1 MTDGWVDCPSLGPG
15 WKRRE
20 VLRKGG
26 TRSGH
31 SDTYYISPR
40 GEKIRSR
47 VELLRLLGCSRDLT
61 DFDYRRGI
69 FVEPNTE
76 PLSSA
81 LSSPTEGSPQR
92 VKKSSK
98 KHLLHLAATTLPSKK
113 RPCLQVFLE
122 PQPSPGQG
130 LLEQK
135 PSEPELEFL
144 GENQANMQSQQS
156 VLPVTQDQPAPKPGK
171 RHQHPLP
178 LIPSP
183 GTIEDVT
190 LQESNPKEAMACCA
204 SCQGQ
209 FPEIMLPSQRRCR
222 WLCPDCR
229 AQRRAFNREQRYYK
243 QIGCGVCQACQMSQD
258 CGICSVCV
266 LRAQS
271 PKFHIDIKCLL
282 RRCLK
287 IVKGLDCGICQ
298 ACEITEDCGTC
309 AICLRRQ
316 RPGMKRQWKC
326 VKRRCLERKKKI
338 SPKKDSCSSRKV
350 IAGGQFPKAQ
360 LAPGHPHRRQSATPK
375 WKPTIQRDPEGNP
388 LERHT
393 KKQLGVAKERKKVG
407 RPPKHP
413 VAKLKKSVHSSKNR
427 QKRKC
432 GECEACLLKTDCGR
446 CDFCSDKPK
455 FGGQNL
461 KQQKCRWRQ
470 CLQFPMESSLISE
483 WPEVPK
489 SLGSEMPKQ
498 EKLHLQPQPP
508 PPVKLKKETMSSASH
523 QPTKECSV
531 VPAYIQQEQAILHR
545 PILPSS
551 ILGKDPD
558 TKLPV
563 INLLIATSP
572 KNKQEYAEPGG
583 NFQASSDSLVSARF
597 PQFKKQSGTPSTEVV
612 VLDDPEDDEMELL
625 QQIQPP
631 VIMEVYSLGGV
642 QPLSQLDSVL
652 REFLAELNEIP
663 LPAHWEVLPL
673 LGSPDLRLVQ
683 RSKHS
688 TMSAAV
694 IHIRPG
700 LFFHVVVQDL
710 LVPQEH
716 KLYASHPARLT
727 TVDEVVELICDLEAY
742 QLCLG
747 WPAGWHARQRSETC
761 DILVHSGCCPQCRLN
776 PWPSGSGTH

>member
-243 QIGCGVCQACQMSQD
+243 
-258 CGICSVCV
+258 
-266 LRAQS
+266 
-271 PKFHIDIKCLL
+271 
-282 RRCLK
+282 
-287 IVKGLDCGICQ
+287 
-298 ACEITEDCGTC
+298 
-309 AICLRRQ
+309 
-316 RPGMKRQWKC
+316 
-326 VKRRCLERKKKI
+326 KKI

-350 IAGGQFPKAQ
+350 IA
-360 LAPGHPHRRQSATPK
+360 K

>member
-81 LSSPTEGSPQR
+81 LFSPTEGSPQR

-156 VLPVTQDQPAPKPGK
+156 ALPVTQDQPAPKPGK

-243 QIGCGVCQACQMSQD
+243 
-258 CGICSVCV
+258 
-266 LRAQS
+266 
-271 PKFHIDIKCLL
+271 
-282 RRCLK
+282 
-287 IVKGLDCGICQ
+287 GLDCGICQ

-350 IAGGQFPKAQ
+350 IAETSAKNVFTPKQCGQKKPT
-360 LAPGHPHRRQSATPK
+360 LTSK

-388 LERHT
+388 LVRHT
-393 KKQLGVAKERKKVG
+393 
-407 RPPKHP
+407 
-413 VAKLKKSVHSSKNR
+413 HSSKNR

-498 EKLHLQPQPP
+498 EKLHLQPQPQPP

-545 PILPSS
+545 PILPSA

>member
-81 LSSPTEGSPQR
+81 LFSPTEGSPQR

-156 VLPVTQDQPAPKPGK
+156 ALPVTQDQPAPKPGK

-243 QIGCGVCQACQMSQD
+243 
-258 CGICSVCV
+258 
-266 LRAQS
+266 
-271 PKFHIDIKCLL
+271 
-282 RRCLK
+282 
-287 IVKGLDCGICQ
+287 
-298 ACEITEDCGTC
+298 
-309 AICLRRQ
+309 
-316 RPGMKRQWKC
+316 
-326 VKRRCLERKKKI
+326 KKI

-350 IAGGQFPKAQ
+350 IA
-360 LAPGHPHRRQSATPK
+360 K

-388 LERHT
+388 LVRHT

-498 EKLHLQPQPP
+498 EKLHLQPQPQPP

-545 PILPSS
+545 PILPSA

>member
-81 LSSPTEGSPQR
+81 LFSPTEGSPQR

-156 VLPVTQDQPAPKPGK
+156 ALPVTQDQPAPKPGK

-243 QIGCGVCQACQMSQD
+243 
-258 CGICSVCV
+258 
-266 LRAQS
+266 
-271 PKFHIDIKCLL
+271 
-282 RRCLK
+282 
-287 IVKGLDCGICQ
+287 GLDCGICQ

-350 IAGGQFPKAQ
+350 IA
-360 LAPGHPHRRQSATPK
+360 K

-388 LERHT
+388 LVRHT

-498 EKLHLQPQPP
+498 EKLHLQPQPQPP

-545 PILPSS
+545 PILPSA